1 MTRCL
6 PMPKIPRDISG
17 RELAKHL
24 SSYKYEV
31 VRESGS
37 HIRLVSVYQN
47 NEHKITI
54 PDHQAIK
61 IGTLNNILNDIA
73 EYLKISKQELI
84 NELFK

>member
-1 MTRCL
+1 
-6 PMPKIPRDISG
+6 MPKIPRDISG
-17 RELAKHL
+17 RELAKRL
-24 SSYKYEV
+24 DRYKYKI

-37 HIRLVSVYQN
+37 HIRLVSTYQN

-84 NELFK
+84 NELFQ